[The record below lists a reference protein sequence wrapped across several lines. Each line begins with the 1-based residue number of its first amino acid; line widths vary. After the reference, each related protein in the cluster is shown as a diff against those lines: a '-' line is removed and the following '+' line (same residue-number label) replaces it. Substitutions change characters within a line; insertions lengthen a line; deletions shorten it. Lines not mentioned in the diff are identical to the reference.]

1 MKSQTEFQSAVKN
14 NFSIKKQETK
24 TMRNRIFILAF
35 IIVCVY
41 SNRPINAD
49 EIRKDGNYWT
59 GQITK
64 TFDVRKN
71 GQLVIKDVYGDI
83 TIHTWDKLQV
93 KVHEIKRMDIF
104 SKNEAEAAM
113 EAGENNYQQTGEFI
127 FIGGAGFNRKW
138 IQSRFEIWV
147 PTEFHCSIETEGG
160 DLKIENLQGNIKA
173 YTGGGDVEITEIDG
187 TINVKTGGGD
197 IRIYRA
203 LREVNVTTGG
213 GDIEIVS
220 AKGPVDATTGGGNV
234 SASETQYDVKVQTGG
249 GDITIQES
257 QGNVDVKT
265 GGGDIEIS
273 KSGGTVTVA
282 TGGGDIDLK
291 SVNNNCRIQT
301 GGGDVYGD
309 DIKGDT
315 NIKTGAGDIVLNNLN
330 GKLNALTGSGD
341 VFVDMAVLND
351 KKGFPIKIQTGYGN
365 IQLAI
370 PGNMRAT
377 IQASVSED
385 FEISSDF
392 SLVISTLNK
401 FGDKFVEATGKLNGG
416 GELIILE
423 TGGGDIRLGKK

>member
-1 MKSQTEFQSAVKN
+1 
-14 NFSIKKQETK
+14 
-24 TMRNRIFILAF
+24 MRNRIFTLAF
-35 IIVCVY
+35 ILVCVY
-41 SNRPINAD
+41 LNRSINAD
-49 EIRKDGNYWT
+49 EIRKDGHCWT

-64 TFDVRKN
+64 IFDVRKN

-93 KVHEIKRMDIF
+93 KIHEIKRMDIF

-127 FIGGAGFNRKW
+127 LIGGAGFNRKW

-173 YTGGGDVEITEIDG
+173 
-187 TINVKTGGGD
+187 N
-197 IRIYRA
+197 
-203 LREVNVTTGG
+203 
-213 GDIEIVS
+213 
-220 AKGPVDATTGGGNV
+220 TGGGNI
-234 SASETQYDVKVQTGG
+234 SASETRYDVKVQTGG

-273 KSGGTVTVA
+273 KSGGTVTVT
-282 TGGGDIDLK
+282 TGGGDISLK

-315 NIKTGAGDIVLNNLN
+315 NIETGAGDIIINNLN
-330 GKLNALTGSGD
+330 GRLNALTGSGD
-341 VFVDMAVLND
+341 VCVDMAVIND
-351 KKGFPIKIQTGYGN
+351 KKGFSIKIQTGYGN

-377 IQASVSED
+377 IQARVSED

-392 SLVISTLNK
+392 SLIISTLNK

-423 TGGGDIRLGKK
+423 TGGGDILLGKK